1 MAGTG
6 LQPVNIFLIIFP
18 FLVSF
23 LVVSIRIWRKIKER
37 TYAIEDTLL
46 VVAEAILVA
55 LTATMWKFIL
65 VSYAGYHS
73 ADIPEGAP
81 RRSDV
86 TYWRHTNNVVYNP
99 ILGLAKISFLITLLK
114 LRCMDRL
121 IIASLWTLIAINIM
135 FIISSTLGSLFMCW
149 PIQKAWHSSIDGT
162 CGDRAA
168 YVFGTIGVTIIT
180 DVLVSLI
187 PAWVLYDL
195 RMPLKNKVF
204 VIGFLSLPLTVT
216 AIGCYRLHKFV
227 EVMALPTIYVE
238 DPYNIR
244 SVLSNVEANL
254 GVIAACGPTIK
265 WMLSRFIPYFDTS
278 PSRNPFP
285 PNSFPRFQWRTRE
298 SMKGAVDIELQ
309 EHYIDTNNDDQH
321 DASRDRQFTTISS
334 DSQKTAT
341 AQDKGDVMMM
351 EEPGLHL
358 QVNKPKPSFQP
369 GN

>member
-23 LVVSIRIWRKIKER
+23 SIVSIRIWRKIKER

-46 VVAEAILVA
+46 VVAEAILAV

-135 FIISSTLGSLFMCW
+135 FIISSTLCSLFMCW
-149 PIQKAWHSSIDGT
+149 PIQ
-162 CGDRAA
+162 R
-168 YVFGTIGVTIIT
+168 
-180 DVLVSLI
+180 
-187 PAWVLYDL
+187 
-195 RMPLKNKVF
+195 
-204 VIGFLSLPLTVT
+204 
-216 AIGCYRLHKFV
+216 
-227 EVMALPTIYVE
+227 
-238 DPYNIR
+238 
-244 SVLSNVEANL
+244 
-254 GVIAACGPTIK
+254 
-265 WMLSRFIPYFDTS
+265 
-278 PSRNPFP
+278 
-285 PNSFPRFQWRTRE
+285 
-298 SMKGAVDIELQ
+298 
-309 EHYIDTNNDDQH
+309 
-321 DASRDRQFTTISS
+321 
-334 DSQKTAT
+334 
-341 AQDKGDVMMM
+341 
-351 EEPGLHL
+351 
-358 QVNKPKPSFQP
+358 
-369 GN
+369 